1 MQPKVSVVILNY
13 NGKGWLEKFLPNV
26 IEYNTYPNSEIIV
39 ADNASTDDS
48 IAFMEAQYPAVRLI
62 RNHQNNGY
70 AGGYNET
77 LKQIES
83 DFYILLNS
91 DVEVTP
97 GWIEHL
103 VEFMRKDV
111 NMAAC
116 QPKILSYYNRTQFE
130 YAGAA
135 GGFIDKYGYPFCRGR
150 IFETCEKDE
159 GQYDK
164 NCEIFWA
171 SGACLFIRADLYH
184 NTGGLD
190 EDFFAHMEEI
200 DLCWRLKNLGYK
212 IGYCAES
219 TVYHVGGGT
228 LNKSN
233 PRKTFLNFRNS
244 RSLLHKNLPKHI
256 LKNKNYI
263 RDLLDWIAWLKILL
277 IDSKEDADAVKN
289 ALKNYRASKK
299 ILDSK
304 RQANEILEKYASVGR
319 HNTFGIY
326 NSSIVWK
333 YFICKI
339 KTFSK
344 LPISKFSNYPT

>member
-159 GQYDK
+159 GQYNK
-164 NCEIFWA
+164 SGEIFWA
-171 SGACLFIRADLYH
+171 SGACLFIKTSLFH
-184 NTGGLD
+184 QVGGLD
-190 EDFFAHMEEI
+190 ADFFAHMEEI

-233 PRKTFLNFRNS
+233 PRKTFLNFRNNRKLLRKNLS
-244 RSLLHKNLPKHI
+244 EQELKAIYSTRNRLDQVAVLAALVKGNIQEAKAIRQGLNEYTSNTRKWDEKRKENEAMRSLFAVGKP
-256 LKNKNYI
+256 NKNG
-263 RDLLDWIAWLKILL
+263 ILQ
-277 IDSKEDADAVKN
+277 E
-289 ALKNYRASKK
+289 
-299 ILDSK
+299 
-304 RQANEILEKYASVGR
+304 
-319 HNTFGIY
+319 
-326 NSSIVWK
+326 SIVWD
-333 YFICKI
+333 YFVKGI
-339 KTFSK
+339 KNFSQ
-344 LPISKFSNYPT
+344 LHFLNN